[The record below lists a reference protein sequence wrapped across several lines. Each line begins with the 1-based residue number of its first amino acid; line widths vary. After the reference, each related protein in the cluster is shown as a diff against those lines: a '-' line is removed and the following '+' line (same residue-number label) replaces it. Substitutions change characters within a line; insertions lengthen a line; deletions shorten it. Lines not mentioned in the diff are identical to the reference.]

1 MAIDPD
7 TLLALRFP
15 DVEQSYTEK
24 DIMLYA
30 LGIGLGHDP
39 LDAKELAYV
48 YEKNLKVLPTFP
60 LAMAWPGFWPR
71 DLASG
76 IDWVR
81 LVAGEQGL
89 RLHRRIAPRGTL
101 VSRMRVTDV
110 IDKGRETGALVY
122 TERTLTDKA
131 SGAPVATI
139 TETVVCRGDG
149 GFGGSPRPAPPAHKL
164 PARAPDAVCERTT
177 RPEAA
182 LLYRLSG
189 DPNPLHADPVIAKA
203 AGFPRPV
210 LHGLAT
216 FGAVAYAILKTF
228 GDCDPA
234 RLSAIAARYSA
245 PVFPG
250 ETIRVEMWQDGS
262 AISFRA
268 HVVERDA
275 TVINNGRAELCA
287 VETGQ
292 EFS

>member
-7 TLLALRFP
+7 HLLALRFP
-15 DVEQSYTEK
+15 EVEQHYTEK
-24 DIMLYA
+24 ETILYA
-30 LGIGLGHDP
+30 LGVGLGQDP
-39 LDAKELAYV
+39 LDATELAFV
-48 YEKNLKVLPTFP
+48 YEKHLAVLPTFP

-71 DLASG
+71 DLATG

-122 TERTLTDKA
+122 TERTLIDKA
-131 SGAPVATI
+131 SGALVATI
-139 TETVVCRGDG
+139 TETIVCRGDG
-149 GFGGSPRPAPPAHKL
+149 GFGG
-164 PARAPDAVCERTT
+164 PARATPPVHKVPTRAPDVVCERAT
-177 RPEAA
+177 RPEMA

-189 DPNPLHADPVIAKA
+189 DPNPLHADPAIAKA

-216 FGAVAYAILKTF
+216 FGAAAFAILKTF
-228 GDCDPA
+228 CACDPM
-234 RLSAIAARYSA
+234 RLSTIAARYSA

-250 ETIRVEMWQDGS
+250 ETIRVEMWQDGGT
-262 AISFRA
+262 ISFRA
-268 HVVERDA
+268 QVIERDA
-275 TVINNGRAELCA
+275 TVINNGCAELHA
-287 VETGQ
+287 GV
-292 EFS
+292 S